1 MTIAWENQ
9 TVDIETDHT
18 ETTMLDVAESNHI
31 KMEHPVMNRIE
42 RDCTI
47 RAMRLS
53 SIFQGGWL
61 ERWGYVISLVLEHK
75 EERREHKSKVSL
87 LLMTRREEGEN
98 ILAWDWLSKATEANS
113 KAFASTGRRL
123 DKIRRGSVGAV
134 LKARVA
140 RSATERWKE
149 LSFLITLFLRR
160 AEIYMLQPYQ
170 RTSST
175 TVS

>member
-18 ETTMLDVAESNHI
+18 ETTVLDVAESNHI
-31 KMEHPVMNRIE
+31 KTEHPVKNRIE
-42 RDCTI
+42 RDYTI
-47 RAMRLS
+47 RGMAMRLS
-53 SIFQGGWL
+53 SIFQRGWL
-61 ERWGYVISLVLEHK
+61 ERWGCVISLVLGEHT
-75 EERREHKSKVSL
+75 SKGSL

-98 ILAWDWLSKATEANS
+98 ILAWDWLSKATETNS

-123 DKIRRGSVGAV
+123 EKIRRGSVGAV

-149 LSFLITLFLRR
+149 RSFLITLFLRR
-160 AEIYMLQPYQ
+160 AEIQMLQPYQ
-170 RTSST
+170 RTGST